1 MYYPRVPSN
10 LKNNVAKARCCRH
23 SFPCKCLRDID
34 YSELG
39 LLSIPIIFIQKQ
51 STVRTNPNQR
61 ERGTLLYYE
70 WNKDNGNIAGC
81 HVREGQKRED
91 FILYSL
97 F

>member
-51 STVRTNPNQR
+51 STVCTNPNQR
-61 ERGTLLYYE
+61 EREGLYCTMNGIKIMVTLQ
-70 WNKDNGNIAGC
+70 G
-81 HVREGQKRED
+81 VT
-91 FILYSL
+91 
-97 F
+97 